1 MITRIGL
8 ENTKS
13 FKEKQV
19 IELAP
24 FTLLIGDN
32 GSGKSSFIQI
42 LSLLVQ
48 NPPTMSLAD
57 GQFVN
62 QGGID
67 QLVNDNEKPLKIH
80 LTGKISLDAEG
91 YNYLNDLVYNLE
103 LNFEDRFNNDRPTS
117 SRWKIESEDPNN
129 LLKSKLGVEDKTF
142 LETNWNRNIGT
153 GNKLMHFYDEIDDI
167 SFEAYIPVH
176 LYDFNI
182 QSWSAQI
189 NEVQKKRAL
198 SLMANLRTK
207 ILSDFDNV
215 SYIPALRG
223 IDTRFQ
229 RLVEQIP
236 KSPLNSNNFN
246 TQSNLLASSLAY
258 NRDLENKISS
268 LIEAILNRKCR
279 SRLQQG
285 IMVSVETFNGERWV
299 NIMNEGFGANPLVHL
314 VYQIVAAPKNS
325 IILIEE
331 PEIHLFPAA
340 QKRLIVE
347 LIKFSKS
354 ENKHLL
360 ITTHSSHIYSV
371 LSQFKEIHEKEVKAY
386 FFKRDSNTNTSAV
399 EEITAMNREGILKDF
414 LASDLGEVATI
425 LEAAGI

>member
-1 MITRIGL
+1 MITGIGL
-8 ENTKS
+8 ENIKS

-48 NPPTMSLAD
+48 NPPSMSLAD

-62 QGGID
+62 QGGFEQLAND
-67 QLVNDNEKPLKIH
+67 QEKPLKIH
-80 LTGKISLDAEG
+80 FTGKISLDAEG

-103 LNFEDRFNNDRPTS
+103 LNYDDGSNNRPIL

-142 LETNWNRNIGT
+142 LETNWNRNVST
-153 GNKLMHFYDEIDDI
+153 NQSMHFYDEIDDI

-176 LYDFNI
+176 LYNFTI
-182 QSWSAQI
+182 QSWSTKI
-189 NEVQKKRAL
+189 NEVQKRRAT
-198 SLMANLRTK
+198 SLMANLSTK

-215 SYIPALRG
+215 SYVPALRG

-236 KSPLNSNNFN
+236 DHPLNPNNFN

-268 LIEAILNRKCR
+268 LMEAILNRKCR

-285 IMVSVETFNGERWV
+285 ILVSVETFNGERWV

-314 VYQIVAAPKNS
+314 VYQIVASPKNS

-347 LIKFSKS
+347 LIKFAKS

-360 ITTHSSHIYSV
+360 ITTHSPHIYSV
-371 LSQFKEIHEKEVKAY
+371 LSQFKEMHEKEVKAY
-386 FFKRDSNTNTSAV
+386 FFKRDSNTFASVV

-414 LASDLGEVATI
+414 LALDLGGVATI